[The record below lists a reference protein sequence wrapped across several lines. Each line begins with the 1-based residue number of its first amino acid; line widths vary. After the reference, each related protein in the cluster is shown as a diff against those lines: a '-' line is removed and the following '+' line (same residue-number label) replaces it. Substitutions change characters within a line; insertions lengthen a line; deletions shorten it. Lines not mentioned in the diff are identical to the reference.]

1 MDNILVNW
9 SGSAGGFIPADEFGE
24 WVVREL
30 KAMIKSNAAC
40 TADEFH
46 RKIVSPQIL
55 SLREVRL
62 NITRDTHSTD
72 YGQRSS
78 SMKAFAD
85 VRTIADR
92 LINDDVFH
100 LIPGRTT
107 LTQAKNLYGDGCNI
121 LEKGEEVQA
130 LKSILLARAAEGI
143 EEEFVPREI
152 FVDMD
157 DDDEGEY

>member
-1 MDNILVNW
+1 
-9 SGSAGGFIPADEFGE
+9 
-24 WVVREL
+24 
-30 KAMIKSNAAC
+30 
-40 TADEFH
+40 
-46 RKIVSPQIL
+46 
-55 SLREVRL
+55 
-62 NITRDTHSTD
+62 
-72 YGQRSS
+72 
-78 SMKAFAD
+78 MKAFAD

-157 DDDEGEY
+157 DDDKGEY